1 MRTYY
6 IFKINDDFRT
16 LYNKK
21 SNSIYKMLS
30 DIRVSKEEDRDK
42 VSKLYNKLTKKI
54 DKKKVND
61 FIIRNHLN
69 DFYYKKIGIYHELC
83 NNLEDSILTV
93 NNTFIKLVTNNNI
106 SSFFKDLYLLNDNL
120 FLIDFENKDYF
131 YMEDLKTKI
140 TCVY

>member
-42 VSKLYNKLTKKI
+42 VSKLYNKLTKQI

>member
-21 SNSIYKMLS
+21 SNSIYKMLN
-30 DIRVSKEEDRDK
+30 DIRISKKEDKDK
-42 VSKLYNKLTKKI
+42 VSKLYSKLTKPI